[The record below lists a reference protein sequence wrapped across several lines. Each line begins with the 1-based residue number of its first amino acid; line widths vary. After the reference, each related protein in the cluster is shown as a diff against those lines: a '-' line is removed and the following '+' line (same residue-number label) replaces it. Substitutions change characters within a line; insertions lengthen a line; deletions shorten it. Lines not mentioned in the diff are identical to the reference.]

1 MKLRLANFV
10 LLPILLCLV
19 SVVAGQEPT
28 KESPYYPLK
37 VGNKWT
43 YRFTSGSSGT
53 VDVRVTKLEKVGD
66 VMCAL
71 LEAKAGSDGTPT
83 TEHVA
88 VQADGVY
95 RYTSEGHKIEPPLR
109 FLKLPPKSGDRWEV
123 DSKSAGETVKGT
135 LTLGEAEVT
144 VGKMTNRKFKAI
156 TADTKDMTV
165 GGNKMEQ
172 TWWFAPEVGMV
183 KQVYKFA
190 DKEVVLELESF
201 EPGK

>member
-10 LLPILLCLV
+10 LLPILFCLV

-28 KESPYYPLK
+28 KESSYYPLK

-43 YRFTSGSSGT
+43 YRFTSGSSGK

-71 LEAKAGSDGTPT
+71 LEAKAGSDATPT

-109 FLKLPPKSGDRWEV
+109 FLKLPPKSGDRWDV

-135 LTLGEAEVT
+135 FTLGEADVT
-144 VGKMTNRKFKAI
+144 VPKGKFKAV
-156 TADTKDMTV
+156 TSDTKDMTV

-172 TWWFAPEVGMV
+172 TWWFAAEVGMV

>member
-10 LLPILLCLV
+10 LLPVLLCLV

-43 YRFTSGSSGT
+43 YRFTSGSSGK

-88 VQADGVY
+88 VRDDGVY
-95 RYTSEGHKIEPPLR
+95 RYTSEGQRIEPPLR
-109 FLKLPPKSGDRWEV
+109 FLKLPPKSGDRWDV
-123 DSKSAGETVKGT
+123 DSKSAMETVKGT
-135 LTLGEAEVT
+135 FTLGEAEVT
-144 VGKMTNRKFKAI
+144 VPKGKFKAV
-156 TADTKDMTV
+156 TVDTKDMTV

-172 TWWFAPEVGMV
+172 TWWFVPEVGMV

-201 EPGK
+201 EPAR

>member
-1 MKLRLANFV
+1 MKFNRLTVALSAV
-10 LLPILLCLV
+10 LLCLLSPV
-19 SVVAGQEPT
+19 FGQEPT
-28 KESPYYPLK
+28 KDSPYYPLK

-53 VDVRVTKLEKVGD
+53 VDVRVAKLEKVGD

-135 LTLGEAEVT
+135 FTLGEAEVT

-201 EPGK
+201 APGK

>member
-10 LLPILLCLV
+10 LLPILFCLV

-28 KESPYYPLK
+28 KESSYYPLK

-43 YRFTSGSSGT
+43 YRFTSGSSGK

-109 FLKLPPKSGDRWEV
+109 FLKLPPKSGDRWDV

-135 LTLGEAEVT
+135 FTLGEADVT
-144 VGKMTNRKFKAI
+144 VPKGKFRAVTS
-156 TADTKDMTV
+156 DTKDMTV

-201 EPGK
+201 APGK